1 VKLGDPGAA
10 GTEWQLAYTGLSDT
24 ELAALQ
30 QFFLATEG
38 SLNGFTFLD
47 PAANLL
53 AWSEVLN
60 DSAWSADP
68 QLTLQG
74 SVADPVG
81 GTNGWQLSNAGAAA
95 QSLTQTLNAPA
106 GYLYC
111 FSLYVRAAQ
120 AGAITL
126 GVGTNQAARAV
137 GTAWTRIAAVGS
149 GAVNGASIAL
159 GIEVPAGSA
168 IDVFGPQAE
177 AQGTASLYQTSTTG
191 GVYENARFRDDVLSF
206 TTQAANRN
214 SATVNIFYASHL

>member
-1 VKLGDPGAA
+1 MLVYPQLTSGALGQFPMVRRRRARTIVNSAADGSSVKLGDPGAA

-74 SVADPVG
+74 SVA
-81 GTNGWQLSNAGAAA
+81 
-95 QSLTQTLNAPA
+95 
-106 GYLYC
+106 C
-111 FSLYVRAAQ
+111 
-120 AGAITL
+120 
-126 GVGTNQAARAV
+126 
-137 GTAWTRIAAVGS
+137 
-149 GAVNGASIAL
+149 
-159 GIEVPAGSA
+159 GSA
-168 IDVFGPQAE
+168 LQALSYS
-177 AQGTASLYQTSTTG
+177 TSLQ
-191 GVYENARFRDDVLSF
+191 
-206 TTQAANRN
+206 
-214 SATVNIFYASHL
+214 